1 MQEGYSVKV
10 QELRATMKGAPPTFL
25 QNALVEA
32 YKLIPKAKKDEA
44 DEKIRAILQ
53 GEAPPAKPAPKKPE
67 VIFSDLSQDIETFLE
82 NAYDQN
88 YFAPNRTVPKA
99 QRSRWRFTVKRFF
112 ADLEK
117 ISPDSPDY
125 PAAADLYARLYA
137 VLCEGCQMWLFSS
150 DDPFKSIESSQE
162 DLFTRL
168 GHYVLQSGCTEEN
181 LRLLIPLAC
190 REGHSR
196 ESWSGSALPS
206 RTSGER
212 RAAES
217 GPGDYPGAVPG
228 RRSPPLRN
236 DRGVP
241 LPVGEPQR
249 VSASDERRRLHLR
262 RGRPGRGEGL
272 FPGV

>member
-1 MQEGYSVKV
+1 MKV

-196 ESWSGSALPS
+196 ESWSGSIQRSLLELLENDEQRNLALEIILEVENLCS
-206 RTSGER
+206 R
-212 RAAES
+212 A
-217 GPGDYPGAVPG
+217 
-228 RRSPPLRN
+228 
-236 DRGVP
+236 
-241 LPVGEPQR
+241 
-249 VSASDERRRLHLR
+249 
-262 RGRPGRGEGL
+262 
-272 FPGV
+272 